1 MYSSDI
7 LNSLNEYKSNEFKS
21 VFLSDTINYFSQMD
35 KNKKIIKILEN
46 ECELAGIRLHILYNK
61 FYFYLTS
68 NKPKE
73 NVITYRQLNLSKNQL
88 HNLNNQINGIKKDTF
103 NICDKPEII
112 HKPKTITTKSYFIIS
127 HKSITDKTIQ
137 SISQELALGLIGINS
152 LKFLEY
158 QNLNNYC
165 KLWSK
170 SESIFKEF
178 SQYKKK
184 LNKLQWQTRD
194 RIMVFNN
201 MPYAM
206 LGTKA
211 AQDINFLV
219 VNNNSSTNQRDSDE
233 KLLHDFKGNIVNI
246 SVEMLDTYEQY
257 KYEWF
262 TYKLPL
268 LVGAPDIYTML
279 INTKYHFYFLGIK
292 CISIFANI
300 EKSIN
305 QSSWQSFLDIY
316 LLKVINKL
324 DYTNMSCIKNI
335 TMKHGTSIINTNDN
349 IKISYDNIKKYSKM
363 WYDID
368 LTDSYIKEHFK
379 KCTDKFDT
387 IYKNKVL
394 FSDPLVREQIGVHRK
409 ISQHYIMKYG
419 YNKEFLID
427 MGAGKLSGAYIYQ
440 RAKIKN
446 VYAVEPSIYS
456 IENAKKIV
464 DKYKNVNFTLIHAF
478 ADKPLDIKSLENKKF
493 DVITFIFTIHYMIK
507 NIDIVIKNIKKVSK
521 PGTIII
527 ITCVNGDKVLEKLS
541 ISNSYEMKYY
551 NDVFWGVYKFNSND
565 IKNEQVLFY
574 MKDVYG
580 LEMGSEEYLVPI
592 NDLIKKFQINN
603 IRLKYSNSFK
613 NEYTKM
619 PKSQQLKKFQMD
631 ILNMQQ
637 ILIFEI

>member
-1 MYSSDI
+1 MNSSDI

-21 VFLSDTINYFSQMD
+21 EFLNDTIKYFSYTY

-46 ECELAGIRLHILYNK
+46 ECELAGIRLHMLYNT
-61 FYFYLTS
+61 FHFYLSST
-68 NKPKE
+68 KPTE
-73 NVITYRQLNLSKNQL
+73 TNITYRQLNLSKNQS
-88 HNLNNQINGIKKDTF
+88 HNLNHQINGIKKDTF
-103 NICDKPEII
+103 NICGESEFTDNSNAKLI
-112 HKPKTITTKSYFIIS
+112 KRYFIIS
-127 HKSITDKTIQ
+127 SNNIINKNIQ
-137 SISQELALGLIGINS
+137 SITQELALGLIGINS
-152 LKFLEY
+152 LKFLEH

-170 SESIFKEF
+170 SETVFKEF

-184 LNKLQWQTRD
+184 LNKLRWQTRD
-194 RIMVFNN
+194 RIMVFND
-201 MPYAM
+201 MTYAM
-206 LGTKA
+206 LGTKSA
-211 AQDINFLV
+211 HDMKLV
-219 VNNNSSTNQRDSDE
+219 FINNNSSTSQLNSDE
-233 KLLHDFKGNIVNI
+233 KLLQDFKGNIVHI
-246 SVEMLDTYEQY
+246 SDTLINTDDQY

-262 TYKLPL
+262 IYKLPL

-292 CISIFANI
+292 CMSIFAII

-305 QSSWQSFLDIY
+305 QSSWQSFIDIY
-316 LLKVINKL
+316 LLKIINKL
-324 DYTNMSCIKNI
+324 DYTNMTCIKNI
-335 TMKHGTSIINTNDN
+335 TMKRGTSIINTNDN
-349 IKISYDNIKKYSKM
+349 IKISYDNIKKYSKL

-368 LTDSYIKEHFK
+368 LTDSYIKDHFK

-427 MGAGKLSGAYIYQ
+427 MGSGKLSGAYIYQ
-440 RAKIKN
+440 KAKIKN

-456 IENAKKIV
+456 IENAKKVV

-478 ADKPLDIKSLENKKF
+478 ADKLLDMKSLENKKF
-493 DVITFIFTIHYMIK
+493 DIITFIFTIHYMIK
-507 NIDIVIKNIKKVSK
+507 NIDVVIANIKKVSK

-541 ISNSYEMKYY
+541 LSKSYEVKYY

-565 IKNEQVLFY
+565 VKNEQVLFY

-592 NDLIKKFQINN
+592 NDLILKFQKNK

-613 NEYTKM
+613 NEYAKM
-619 PKSQQLKKFQMD
+619 PKAQQLKKFQLD

-637 ILIFEI
+637 ILVFEI